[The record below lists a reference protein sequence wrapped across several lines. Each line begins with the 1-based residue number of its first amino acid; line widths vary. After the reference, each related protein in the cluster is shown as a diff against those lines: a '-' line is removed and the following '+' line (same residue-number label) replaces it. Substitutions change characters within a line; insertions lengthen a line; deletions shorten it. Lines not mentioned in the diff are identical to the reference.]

1 MTDIEK
7 LAKKQKRKEISLKV
21 AEILWL
27 GIGGAIA
34 LCGIICLVLGF
45 IINNIGSRTSVNT
58 YDPFI
63 GLIDAQEGFKTW
75 WNGWFFIKMSTFL
88 GLGSWLLI
96 VACAYELIVI
106 AIYANKDDAKEKR
119 EKARKLRERN
129 ARKFKEDQQANEA
142 LKSQEQAQPIE
153 ANTVTE

>member
-1 MTDIEK
+1 
-7 LAKKQKRKEISLKV
+7 
-21 AEILWL
+21 
-27 GIGGAIA
+27 
-34 LCGIICLVLGF
+34 
-45 IINNIGSRTSVNT
+45 
-58 YDPFI
+58 
-63 GLIDAQEGFKTW
+63 
-75 WNGWFFIKMSTFL
+75 MSTFL

-129 ARKFKEDQQANEA
+129 ARKFKEDQQANEV